1 MLVLSR
7 KENEEVVIDRRIRVK
22 LVKLGRGRVSL
33 GISAPP
39 EVDIHRAE
47 LLTNDSQDPASSPRI
62 DGRVS
67 RRLKE
72 NGTW

>member
-47 LLTNDSQDPASSPRI
+47 LLTDDSRGPLQMHELVAGAAATD
-62 DGRVS
+62 
-67 RRLKE
+67 
-72 NGTW
+72 

>member
-39 EVDIHRAE
+39 EVDIRRAE
-47 LLTNDSQDPASSPRI
+47 LLMNDSQGPLEMHELVA
-62 DGRVS
+62 GAAAT
-67 RRLKE
+67 
-72 NGTW
+72 G

>member
-47 LLTNDSQDPASSPRI
+47 LLASDSQGALGMHELVAGVAATD
-62 DGRVS
+62 
-67 RRLKE
+67 
-72 NGTW
+72 